1 MQTNS
6 QTLLESAYN
15 VVLICVEVKGGE
27 PAKCDPGMDKYL
39 HLSQVSLG
47 EVKKGNDPILIY
59 VNVNGQKLVL
69 GTLSPEKCTHI
80 SLDLV
85 FEKEFELS
93 HNWKNGIVYFCGYK
107 TMMME
112 QEEEYPSDGFPSKVF
127 VLLRISVCNCCMR
140 VCIFCFLDSGFLL
153 IVTYD
158 FMDSESDSDQELP
171 LKAKQNGMPEVK
183 DKQSKPSADN
193 SKAKLESLVSKPK
206 AKITEPNKADK
217 LKDEDDE
224 DDDDDED
231 EDDDE
236 SEEDESDDDEDM
248 VEAGDDSDDEDGVE
262 SSEEDEA
269 TPKKVETGKKRV
281 AEAESKTPGK
291 KAKLATPT
299 NQKTGADGKKGGQT
313 ATPRPSKQAGKT
325 PASSDKAKPQTPKSG
340 GSVSCKSCSKTFNS
354 ENALQAH
361 TKAKHSAGK

>member
-112 QEEEYPSDGFPSKVF
+112 QEEEYPSD
-127 VLLRISVCNCCMR
+127 
-140 VCIFCFLDSGFLL
+140 
-153 IVTYD
+153 
-158 FMDSESDSDQELP
+158 DSESDSDQELP

-299 NQKTGADGKKGGQT
+299 NQKTAGADGKKGGQT